1 MHKRFANK
9 QLLNGTTSY
18 KFNFPKNHDGG
29 KFNYDGL
36 LEQIFGS
43 REMAREA
50 DDPDDFFGM
59 NPDCEEVNSQT
70 PIG

>member
-9 QLLNGTTSY
+9 QLQNGCSSY

-29 KFNYDGL
+29 RYNYDGL

-43 REMAREA
+43 QDVAVNTN
-50 DDPDDFFGM
+50 DPDEFTGM
-59 NPDCEEVNSQT
+59 NPECVKFNESLDAS
-70 PIG
+70 